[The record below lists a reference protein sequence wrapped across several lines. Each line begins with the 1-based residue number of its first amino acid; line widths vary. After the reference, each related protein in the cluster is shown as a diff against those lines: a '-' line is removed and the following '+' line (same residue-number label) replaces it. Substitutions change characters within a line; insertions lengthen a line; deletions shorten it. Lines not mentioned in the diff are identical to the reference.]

1 MTAALHASRPELSM
15 YTHALDIDFGSDNR
29 YPNLS
34 ASLSAQR
41 NSQVGSAGGSRPQ
54 YTNHMLLGTPDK
66 PALESSTGTHTDDQA
81 APWLGDDANNG
92 ASRRPTP
99 ESLPLTQPAEQASPA
114 HIPLPQSPAPFQQ
127 SASAPYPYVDSPP
140 RHPAERNVLAE
151 DTPRP
156 SSRTPDPAL
165 APGPAQDRPRSATPN
180 NPYSDTAAPPNSP
193 VQRQAALAAGASGAR
208 NVSGSYGASMMASAG
223 YNPPVS
229 PRPRAYAQ
237 QPTYVTP
244 AAGPSAPQAAP
255 QDNGGEVCL
264 ECAMRDQD
272 MADVDVTSPGVWERA
287 SDAAY
292 EDLKQREAEEEAA
305 GIVNDDPNRPR
316 ARGGLLSEQNLKVW
330 LTMNPKE
337 PQARQQTLV
346 KYVKSQR
353 ALLEAEG
360 LAHAQAMQ
368 EAKMLDSRV
377 RDTYSQLRRS
387 AYDIGVSPAPAGDTT
402 GVRIKPPRSPSQ
414 PPFGHTKSHSR
425 DVTLLE
431 NGMIVEHVD
440 VRKEEREARDRRR
453 KEERRARKSSRGSAI
468 DVMSI
473 DPGLRPSSHYS
484 LGSPRPMSIV
494 TSPHDRPDLPRAM
507 SQASFSDVQSMGTPS
522 PRRSRFMGL
531 RPGWMS
537 SDSLAPSGMSGSMMD
552 MHVALQREQQ
562 YGAYPPPGT
571 VDLNTPRRSQIW
583 PPPDIEVQETESHSS
598 TAKKKKKGLA
608 RVWQFVKGGPKHEGE
623 GSSRRP
629 SRTYSRPEDEPL
641 APPPPLS
648 YLVDRRPGEQFSSG
662 RHASTPSLPSLAS
675 PQLGYSSAG
684 VPSSTAPSSV
694 LPSPDSSRRSGPF
707 DLDAD
712 KQRPNSGSED
722 VDADPRRAEGGRP
735 RSVHPTTSEPDM
747 RSRLSQSLTVVP
759 QAQPLPRPG
768 TQDGASTLKRE
779 KTLPPLPPGE
789 RPSPTEARPR
799 TMYTYDPRGA
809 PMMPM
814 GASPTSEFLPPQAPF
829 RETAVRR
836 QSFGGLS
843 ARPPVDM
850 RTMPAGGNPRGFGAR
865 YNEFGHSRRSLG
877 RLDYMQDKGMTTPR
891 NVSTP
896 SGKRKSRF
904 LSSLFGKKPTMPER
918 EVYDDAP
925 VYQWPS
931 MRMSGSEG
939 PEDAFTNG
947 YATSNSRHS
956 VFSNGPVNR
965 MSMMGRKPL
974 EELVAQDPQF
984 VAYRYPSS
992 DQRLDLLR

>member
-1 MTAALHASRPELSM
+1 MTAALHASRPELAM

-41 NSQVGSAGGSRPQ
+41 DSQSAASRPQ
-54 YTNHMLLGTPDK
+54 YTNHMLLGTPDR

-81 APWLGDDANNG
+81 GAWPADDANNG
-92 ASRRPTP
+92 ASRRQTP
-99 ESLPLTQPAEQASPA
+99 DPLPPAQRAEQVSPT
-114 HIPLPQSPAPFQQ
+114 HIPLPQSPAPYQQ
-127 SASAPYPYVDSPP
+127 AAGAPYPYLDSPP
-140 RHPAERNVLAE
+140 RLPADRALAE

-156 SSRTPDPAL
+156 SSRPSDPAL
-165 APGPAQDRPRSATPN
+165 ATPQDRPRSVTPN
-180 NPYSDTAAPPNSP
+180 NPYLDTAPPPNSP
-193 VQRQAALAAGASGAR
+193 VNRPAPLSAGASGAR
-208 NVSGSYGASMMASAG
+208 NASGSYGASMMASAG

-244 AAGPSAPQAAP
+244 AAGPSAPQAVP
-255 QDNGGEVCL
+255 QQNNAGEVCL

-292 EDLKQREAEEEAA
+292 EELKQRDAEEEAA

-316 ARGGLLSEQNLKVW
+316 ARGGLLSEQNLKIW

-346 KYVKSQR
+346 KYVKAQR
-353 ALLEAEG
+353 SLLEAEG

-387 AYDIGVSPAPAGDTT
+387 AYDIGVSPAPAGESN

-414 PPFGHTKSHSR
+414 PPFGHTKTHSR

-440 VRKEEREARDRRR
+440 VRREEREARDRRR
-453 KEERRARKSSRGSAI
+453 REERRARKTSRGSAI

-484 LGSPRPMSIV
+484 LGSPRPMSVV
-494 TSPHDRPDLPRAM
+494 TTPLDRPDLPRAM

-583 PPPDIEVQETESHSS
+583 PPPEADVQENESQFS

-623 GSSRRP
+623 ASRRP
-629 SRTYSRPEDEPL
+629 SQTYSRPEDEPL

-675 PQLGYSSAG
+675 PQLGYSSTG

-712 KQRPNSGSED
+712 KQRANSGSED
-722 VDADPRRAEGGRP
+722 VEGDPRRADGARP

-759 QAQPLPRPG
+759 QAQQGSRPG
-768 TQDGASTLKRE
+768 TQDGANLKRE

-799 TMYTYDPRGA
+799 TMYTYDSRGA

-829 RETAVRR
+829 REAAVRR

-843 ARPPVDM
+843 ARHPVDA
-850 RTMPAGGNPRGFGAR
+850 RTMPAGNPRALGAR

-877 RLDYMQDKGMTTPR
+877 RLDYMQDKGPATPR

-904 LSSLFGKKPTMPER
+904 LSSLFGKKPAAPER
-918 EVYDDAP
+918 EVYEDSA
-925 VYQWPS
+925 VYQWPT
-931 MRMSGSEG
+931 MRMSGSDG
-939 PEDAFTNG
+939 PEDLFTNG

-956 VFSNGPVNR
+956 VFSQSPVNR

-974 EELVAQDPQF
+974 EELVQQDPQF
-984 VAYRYPSS
+984 VAYRYPSG